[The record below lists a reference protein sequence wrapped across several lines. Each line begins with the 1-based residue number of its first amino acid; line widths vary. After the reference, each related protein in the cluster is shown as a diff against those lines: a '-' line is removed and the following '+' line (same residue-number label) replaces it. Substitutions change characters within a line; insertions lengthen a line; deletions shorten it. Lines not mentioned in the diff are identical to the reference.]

1 MPVIG
6 WLVGNAFLSLLW
18 AILSYVVV
26 RLVVGDEFQAGD
38 YLVVVVFGAFGWPFY
53 MAAVHWASRKRHFRR
68 WALALTLILALPFN
82 VGSLFV
88 MVPEIF
94 AASLAYVLIGLTV
107 PGPAWD
113 AEQTA
118 G

>member
-1 MPVIG
+1 VIG

-18 AILSYVVV
+18 AILSYVGV

-53 MAAVHWASRKRHFRR
+53 MAAVRWASRYEGRRFRVC
-68 WALALTLILALPFN
+68 AVVLTVILALPFN
-82 VGSLFV
+82 VGSLFI

-94 AASLAYVLIGLTV
+94 AATLAYLVIGFTI
-107 PGPAWD
+107 PRAPRSGPA
-113 AEQTA
+113 TA
-118 G
+118 